1 VNAGEIERAGVCSMV
16 VRLLPSGGDHR
27 KERFAVDLSLGSQ
40 PGRACLSN
48 QHNPYD
54 LYRRIS
60 AMTSN
65 VDIQKL
71 ILAMGDTK
79 IVNLDASLR
88 EIVASPAGNYIN
100 TVANLEPWD
109 LICYTWITFIRR
121 RAFDE
126 ITLPIGREVL
136 RRGFDVAGDV
146 RG

>member
-1 VNAGEIERAGVCSMV
+1 
-16 VRLLPSGGDHR
+16 
-27 KERFAVDLSLGSQ
+27 
-40 PGRACLSN
+40 
-48 QHNPYD
+48 
-54 LYRRIS
+54 
-60 AMTSN
+60 MTSN